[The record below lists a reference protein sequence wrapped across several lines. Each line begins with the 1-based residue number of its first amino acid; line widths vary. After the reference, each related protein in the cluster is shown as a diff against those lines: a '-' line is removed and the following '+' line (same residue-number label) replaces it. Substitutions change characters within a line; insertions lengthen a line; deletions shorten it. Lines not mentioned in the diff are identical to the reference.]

1 MVCHTN
7 TLYSILNGDS
17 AGQIKRMLIRL
28 TSCPTPQC
36 YQNLHFGRYICPTN
50 HYDIYFNHIT
60 CLTSFLGI
68 SVSKGRPNFQDVVHV
83 TDIVHVTSYLFMLP
97 KGGSI

>member
-28 TSCPTPQC
+28 TS
-36 YQNLHFGRYICPTN
+36 YEG
-50 HYDIYFNHIT
+50 
-60 CLTSFLGI
+60 
-68 SVSKGRPNFQDVVHV
+68 KGR
-83 TDIVHVTSYLFMLP
+83 TKET
-97 KGGSI
+97 